1 MIDIKVVTPR
11 GEYLQI
17 QVKSIH
23 LKTVM
28 GEMTLLP
35 NHMPIFA
42 SLVPCKMVLRNK
54 DDQIQEYA
62 ISGGFLQFDQNKSM
76 ILTDAIEGKG
86 EIDLARA
93 QAAYQRARER
103 IDKKDANTNMK
114 RAQLALERAINRIS
128 VSGN

>member
-11 GEYLQI
+11 GEYLQT

-42 SLVPCKMVLRNK
+42 SLVPCKMVLKNK
-54 DDQIQEYA
+54 EDQIQEYA

-93 QAAYQRARER
+93 KAAYRRARER

-114 RAQLALERAINRIS
+114 CAQLALERAINRIS